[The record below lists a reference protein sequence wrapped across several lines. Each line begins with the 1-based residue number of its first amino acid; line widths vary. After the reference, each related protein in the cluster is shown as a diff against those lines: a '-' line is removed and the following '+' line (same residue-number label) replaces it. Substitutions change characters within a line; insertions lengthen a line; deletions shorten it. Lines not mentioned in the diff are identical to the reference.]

1 MLLLVTYDIADDRR
15 RQAVFECLQAVGTRV
30 QLSTFECRIDDL
42 SAERTLIDELTTRI
56 DEAEDQIRMYR
67 IDLGEEGENARIIGA
82 RVLEE
87 WRSFHIL

>member
-1 MLLLVTYDIADDRR
+1 
-15 RQAVFECLQAVGTRV
+15 
-30 QLSTFECRIDDL
+30 
-42 SAERTLIDELTTRI
+42 
-56 DEAEDQIRMYR
+56 MYR